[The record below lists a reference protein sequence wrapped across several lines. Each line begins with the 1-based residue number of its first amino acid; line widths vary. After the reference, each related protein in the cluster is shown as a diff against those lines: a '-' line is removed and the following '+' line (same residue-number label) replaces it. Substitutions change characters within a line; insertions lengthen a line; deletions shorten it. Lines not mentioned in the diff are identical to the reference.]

1 MKNTLTIILELT
13 RETNFTY
20 SSLLLKALI
29 PLEIDLV
36 FCVSANSN
44 ELGLFSRFL

>member
-1 MKNTLTIILELT
+1 MKNILTFILELT

-20 SSLLLKALI
+20 SSLFSKALI

-36 FCVSANSN
+36 FCVSANSD
-44 ELGLFSRFL
+44 ELDLFF

>member
-1 MKNTLTIILELT
+1 MKNTLTIILGLT
-13 RETNFTY
+13 RETNLTY
-20 SSLLLKALI
+20 SSSLSKALI

-36 FCVSANSN
+36 FSVSSNSG